1 MNGALR
7 FGTIVAAVVVLAGM
21 PLRAQAQD
29 PLQVA
34 PSMYKLVFENERV
47 RVMQVTF
54 KPGEKIAP
62 HSHPDHYVY
71 AISAGKL
78 KITPENGT
86 ATEADIKVGDVM
98 WIPAVKHYAENIG
111 TTEVKLLVTELKE
124 PAPVKKAVEKATE
137 SAPK

>member
-7 FGTIVAAVVVLAGM
+7 FGSIVAAIVMLAGM

-34 PSMYKLVFENERV
+34 PNMYKLVFENERI

-62 HSHPDHYVY
+62 HPDHYVY
-71 AISAGKL
+71 ALSAGKL
-78 KITPENGT
+78 KITKADNT
-86 ATEADIKVGDVM
+86 ATEAEVKVGDVM
-98 WIPAVKHYAENIG
+98 WIPAEKHWAENTG
-111 TTEVKLLVTELKE
+111 TTEVKLIVTELKE
-124 PAPVKKAVEKATE
+124 PATAKKAVE
-137 SAPK
+137 APKTGTAPK

>member
-1 MNGALR
+1 MNRALR
-7 FGTIVAAVVVLAGM
+7 FGSIVAAIVVLAGM

-34 PSMYKLVFENERV
+34 PNMYKLIFENERV

-71 AISAGKL
+71 ALSAGKL
-78 KITPENGT
+78 KISNADGT
-86 ATEADIKVGDVM
+86 SADAEVKVGDVM
-98 WIPAVKHYAENIG
+98 WIPAVKHWAENTG
-111 TTEVKLLVTELKE
+111 TTDVRLLVTELKE
-124 PAPVKKAVEKATE
+124 PAPPKKAVEKTE